1 MAILFLQRSAS
12 EAYELTS
19 TLKNNLIPGDT
30 TMKGASDVRDW
41 IASVVTTTWQDA
53 RCGDGRCEAPFE
65 YPEYG
70 RFGCKADC
78 NLLKS
83 AAQITPIQIDVYFN
97 FSHPKGSVSP
107 IDLMQDAAWNLC
119 PMEVDEL
126 IGPKK
131 IFHGSDCYYQEDQK
145 FEEQVGHIVREI
157 DDVPDG
163 DWSVV
168 VKKDIFLKVAGAVRP
183 RLNVTVEAKNKRLLL
198 AAHYGQIRRKYEV
211 ESYQAIKMHL
221 SKTNLTIAHAILDL
235 KKAIANDTL
244 ITANASAATP
254 GSIAGN
260 ESNPYMWDLNQT
272 ALINEYTL
280 NETMVNASLRAGS
293 DCLAQH
299 MTADYLNV
307 TDFASV
313 PITLYDGAWNW
324 TTESLQDGCQ
334 CVVGAEDANDAET
347 YCYCYGPDATTNPN
361 LVNEPNTNTTLS
373 LADAKKRAC
382 TETWRWILLGKET
395 SWNRHLDIG
404 WSLNLGAQE
413 LAASVADTEFES
425 VLTWLS
431 QLSPVTFFEINQM
444 KGTDVNRLDEASLT
458 TLKNDN
464 VLSERSSDGNA
475 TVVANA
481 LRLKYPYYE
490 ELIELIDARLANVN
504 TNALTLPLYMS
515 PPEFPFNFTYM
526 VEGSLDIAN
535 ALYPDD
541 DLHAEVDV
549 DIVEWNPAVLARQQY
564 AFMTCNLEDRAEQ
577 YVGTCIKP
585 EDAVDV
591 DSVTDPT
598 APGPMATDPEYTDG
612 RTTIYLSQTR
622 FQRLC
627 EGICYCEQDAL
638 DENGQ
643 EIVKKGCATIAGPDH
658 YCSCN
663 VCRRTAQFD
672 NVEYPANVSSA
683 SRKLLSVGFGDD
695 LSSAEFAA
703 RGDRWSVP
711 HRRHLLENGP
721 ARRRQGPNSRRLLQ
735 TDLDTI
741 LTAVQDL
748 SVKQSQLDTNV
759 QSVKDA
765 QAIANQDAEQHH
777 SDTSL
782 ETIIKAGFD
791 DLKKGTDSLST
802 SLEEILAKQQQA
814 LAAAQESL
822 AIQER
827 TNALAESA
835 ERSISRLEAAVQK
848 QRESIQNAYQ
858 SGAFADTAQY
868 VAIQEDAVITRERKA
883 KENLLMNSP
892 CQMKVLYYSFSLDNF
907 NNTEPPIAYRERF
920 VGLNN
925 RVLAGMLVYVE
936 RKNLMKCTSSRF
948 DDIDSTCSG
957 GRDIASYG
965 VDPVFKLG
973 TPLYNADYDN
983 YETLTKVYNC
993 SEFSGNVD
1001 GLSATYNDGSDDS
1014 VTGNFAP
1021 YCQELYNARDIP
1033 YGFRHKALPG
1043 YAAGTS
1049 LIIPI

>member
-1 MAILFLQRSAS
+1 
-12 EAYELTS
+12 
-19 TLKNNLIPGDT
+19 
-30 TMKGASDVRDW
+30 
-41 IASVVTTTWQDA
+41 
-53 RCGDGRCEAPFE
+53 
-65 YPEYG
+65 
-70 RFGCKADC
+70 
-78 NLLKS
+78 
-83 AAQITPIQIDVYFN
+83 
-97 FSHPKGSVSP
+97 
-107 IDLMQDAAWNLC
+107 
-119 PMEVDEL
+119 
-126 IGPKK
+126 
-131 IFHGSDCYYQEDQK
+131 
-145 FEEQVGHIVREI
+145 
-157 DDVPDG
+157 
-163 DWSVV
+163 
-168 VKKDIFLKVAGAVRP
+168 
-183 RLNVTVEAKNKRLLL
+183 
-198 AAHYGQIRRKYEV
+198 
-211 ESYQAIKMHL
+211 
-221 SKTNLTIAHAILDL
+221 
-235 KKAIANDTL
+235 
-244 ITANASAATP
+244 
-254 GSIAGN
+254 
-260 ESNPYMWDLNQT
+260 
-272 ALINEYTL
+272 
-280 NETMVNASLRAGS
+280 
-293 DCLAQH
+293 
-299 MTADYLNV
+299 
-307 TDFASV
+307 
-313 PITLYDGAWNW
+313 
-324 TTESLQDGCQ
+324 
-334 CVVGAEDANDAET
+334 
-347 YCYCYGPDATTNPN
+347 
-361 LVNEPNTNTTLS
+361 
-373 LADAKKRAC
+373 
-382 TETWRWILLGKET
+382 
-395 SWNRHLDIG
+395 
-404 WSLNLGAQE
+404 
-413 LAASVADTEFES
+413 
-425 VLTWLS
+425 
-431 QLSPVTFFEINQM
+431 
-444 KGTDVNRLDEASLT
+444 
-458 TLKNDN
+458 
-464 VLSERSSDGNA
+464 
-475 TVVANA
+475 
-481 LRLKYPYYE
+481 
-490 ELIELIDARLANVN
+490 
-504 TNALTLPLYMS
+504 
-515 PPEFPFNFTYM
+515 
-526 VEGSLDIAN
+526 
-535 ALYPDD
+535 
-541 DLHAEVDV
+541 
-549 DIVEWNPAVLARQQY
+549 
-564 AFMTCNLEDRAEQ
+564 
-577 YVGTCIKP
+577 
-585 EDAVDV
+585 
-591 DSVTDPT
+591 
-598 APGPMATDPEYTDG
+598 
-612 RTTIYLSQTR
+612 
-622 FQRLC
+622 
-627 EGICYCEQDAL
+627 
-638 DENGQ
+638 
-643 EIVKKGCATIAGPDH
+643 
-658 YCSCN
+658 
-663 VCRRTAQFD
+663 
-672 NVEYPANVSSA
+672 
-683 SRKLLSVGFGDD
+683 
-695 LSSAEFAA
+695 
-703 RGDRWSVP
+703 
-711 HRRHLLENGP
+711 
-721 ARRRQGPNSRRLLQ
+721 LQ

-1049 LIIPI
+1049 LIIPR